1 MSLRD
6 LLLYKEE
13 YNRPV
18 VFGID
23 WSSEIS
29 PDDNYAVGIGI
40 RGFLF
45 AASFSGKFY
54 ICTSVEHG
62 WRIKGDY
69 DQINSEIAAM
79 KRNFQD
85 GVDTIYGKI
94 VSLGVTPSGGK
105 TPNACAASIQ
115 TIYDL
120 QYDNGYD
127 DGYNAGKK
135 AGQNESKGYAKTQQ
149 YTGGNGW
156 CNAGVTMTVNLTGC
170 AWYKNATQN
179 NIKCGISSV
188 SGHGNTDDALK
199 IETYCQA
206 YNASNGVAT
215 VYIRGDVKNP
225 TILVCVI

>member
-127 DGYNAGKK
+127 DGYAKGK
-135 AGQNESKGYAKTQQ
+135 AEIVDL
-149 YTGGNGW
+149 
-156 CNAGVTMTVNLTGC
+156 GV
-170 AWYKNATQN
+170 
-179 NIKCGISSV
+179 I
-188 SGHGNTDDALK
+188 
-199 IETYCQA
+199 
-206 YNASNGVAT
+206 NASSQSGSNTRDSTFKLTTYQNKRNV
-215 VYIRGDVKNP
+215 RN
-225 TILVCVI
+225 LVHTFRLF